1 MFLQR
6 DEELQSEDCEDLN
19 SCEEIKD
26 CEEVKI
32 CGPSAKAMK
41 NSGKEALAKR
51 SRIAKRS
58 TMAMW

>member
-1 MFLQR
+1 MFRQR
-6 DEELQSEDCEDLN
+6 EEELQSNDGEDVK
-19 SCEEIKD
+19 SCKETKD
-26 CEEVKI
+26 YEEVKI
-32 CGPSAKAMK
+32 VGSSAKAMK